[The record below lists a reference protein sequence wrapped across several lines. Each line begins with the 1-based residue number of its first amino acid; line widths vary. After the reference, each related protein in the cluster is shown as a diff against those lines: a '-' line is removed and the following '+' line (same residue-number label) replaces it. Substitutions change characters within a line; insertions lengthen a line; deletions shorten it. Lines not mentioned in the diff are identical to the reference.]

1 MYVPTTL
8 VVLIS
13 VTTVSRKNWKQKLPR
28 DKTKKDVGSTIQFLG
43 LAINII
49 ICILSMSNNCL
60 YTVLMLLLIHSNIK
74 NYPLK

>member
-1 MYVPTTL
+1 MYVQMTL

-13 VTTVSRKNWKQKLPR
+13 VTTVSRINWKRKLPQE
-28 DKTKKDVGSTIQFLG
+28 KTKKDVGSRIQLLG

-60 YTVLMLLLIHSNIK
+60 YTVLMLILIHSNIK
-74 NYPLK
+74 IIR